1 MLVKEHSELKQQISL
16 LKDQVRDV
24 QGQQLLEER
33 IRSRTRDAQEFSRND
48 QNRSSYT
55 RTEERWGDSKQ
66 IPLKSG
72 TDRYSLQDSPSRSTN
87 RLQERTPTGQT
98 EKYERDPAYSKD
110 RVVHN
115 DQESRHVKKYS
126 QTEKLTSSGSKVKN
140 QTPTKL
146 IDNKQTL
153 DIGGLSFSVGE
164 EAYSPQATGGLG
176 QESRAGTTSSNFFGH
191 YKELRLQRY
200 ELFHVKLR
208 ELMSELQGQPA
219 TEADGQ
225 ETQLKREWRFVKE
238 LVQNLVK
245 ANKRIKDLEHRED
258 DRKRDRFN

>member
-24 QGQQLLEER
+24 KGQQLLDER
-33 IRSRTRDAQEFSRND
+33 LRSRTKEAQEFPRND
-48 QNRSSYT
+48 QNRTSFT

-66 IPLKSG
+66 IPLKSS
-72 TDRYSLQDSPSRSTN
+72 TDRYSWQDSPSKSST
-87 RLQERTPTGQT
+87 RLQDRTPVGQN
-98 EKYERDPAYSKD
+98 EKYERDPAYSRERD
-110 RVVHN
+110 FQY
-115 DQESRHVKKYS
+115 DPEPRHSKKHS
-126 QTEKLTSSGSKVKN
+126 PTEKLTSSGSKMRN
-140 QTPTKL
+140 QTPTKV
-146 IDNKQTL
+146 IEHKQTL

-164 EAYSPQATGGLG
+164 ETYSPQATGGFG
-176 QESRAGTTSSNFFGH
+176 PDRGTTSSNFFGH

-208 ELMSELQGQPA
+208 ELMSELQGEPA
-219 TEADGQ
+219 SETDGQ

-245 ANKRIKDLEHRED
+245 ANRRIKDLEHREVD
-258 DRKRDRFN
+258 KRRDRFN